1 VVTPRRST
9 GGSTARA
16 AAQAPSTAGSKANR
30 KLPATSSANGKAKAP
45 ARPPATKASK
55 SRARPEEAT
64 PPVEADDTGSGRVGW
79 VIANH
84 VRRRRQD
91 IGLTVGQLAE
101 RSGISKGMLSKIEN
115 AQTSPSLAT
124 LERLASALDM
134 PLTSL
139 FRGLAEERDAV
150 FVKADSGPEIVRQGT
165 RAGHAYQLLGSL
177 RGPRKQVEPLLVTL
191 TERAE
196 IFPSFQHS
204 GTELLYM
211 LSGTMDYSYGKQQY
225 RMEPGDTLQFEG
237 DIPHGPTLLVT
248 LPIRFLSITFYDGGP

>member
-1 VVTPRRST
+1 MVTSTSSTKATTGGRGRPRST
-9 GGSTARA
+9 PT
-16 AAQAPSTAGSKANR
+16 QAP
-30 KLPATSSANGKAKAP
+30 P
-45 ARPPATKASK
+45 
-55 SRARPEEAT
+55 RAESDE
-64 PPVEADDTGSGRVGW
+64 TGSGRVGW

-124 LERLASALDM
+124 LERLAGALDM

-196 IFPSFQHS
+196 VFPSFQHS
-204 GTELLYM
+204 GIELLYM

-248 LPIRFLSITFYDGGP
+248 LPIRFLSITFYDSGL

>member
-1 VVTPRRST
+1 MVKAPTTARTVANGRASTRAKATTKATTKAAST
-9 GGSTARA
+9 GRGRARRA
-16 AAQAPSTAGSKANR
+16 AVQSVA
-30 KLPATSSANGKAKAP
+30 
-45 ARPPATKASK
+45 
-55 SRARPEEAT
+55 
-64 PPVEADDTGSGRVGW
+64 PVETDDTGSGRVGW

-124 LERLASALDM
+124 LERLAGALDM

-204 GTELLYM
+204 GIELLYM

-237 DIPHGPTLLVT
+237 DIPHGPTLLVK
-248 LPIRFLSITFYDGGP
+248 LPIRFLSITFYDSAL

>member
-1 VVTPRRST
+1 VVKHPT
-9 GGSTARA
+9 TAR
-16 AAQAPSTAGSKANR
+16 SVT
-30 KLPATSSANGKAKAP
+30 NGKASTRAKATP
-45 ARPPATKASK
+45 
-55 SRARPEEAT
+55 RARAKAKAASTGRGRARSAAVESVT
-64 PPVEADDTGSGRVGW
+64 PVETDDTGSGRVGW

-124 LERLASALDM
+124 LERLAAALDM

-204 GTELLYM
+204 GIELLYM

-237 DIPHGPTLLVT
+237 DIPHGPTLLVK
-248 LPIRFLSITFYDGGP
+248 LPIRFLSITFYDSGL

>member
-1 VVTPRRST
+1 M
-9 GGSTARA
+9 
-16 AAQAPSTAGSKANR
+16 
-30 KLPATSSANGKAKAP
+30 PAHGKAKAP
-45 ARPPATKASK
+45 ANGKSTRASTNGKTKASTNGK
-55 SRARPEEAT
+55 SATRTRRAAAEPR
-64 PPVEADDTGSGRVGW
+64 PPVEIDDTGSGRVGW

-124 LERLASALDM
+124 LERLAAALDM

-237 DIPHGPTLLVT
+237 DIPHGPTLLVK
-248 LPIRFLSITFYDGGP
+248 LPIRFLSITFYDSGA

>member
-1 VVTPRRST
+1 VVKGPTTPPVVTNGKAST
-9 GGSTARA
+9 RAKAPTKAKARA
-16 AAQAPSTAGSKANR
+16 ASTSRG
-30 KLPATSSANGKAKAP
+30 
-45 ARPPATKASK
+45 
-55 SRARPEEAT
+55 RARGAAAESVR
-64 PPVEADDTGSGRVGW
+64 PVELDDTGSGRVGW

-124 LERLASALDM
+124 LERLAGALDM

-204 GTELLYM
+204 GIELLYM
-211 LSGTMDYSYGKQQY
+211 LSGTLDYSYGKQQY

-237 DIPHGPTLLVT
+237 DIPHGPTLLVK
-248 LPIRFLSITFYDGGP
+248 LPIRFLSITFYDSGL

>member
-1 VVTPRRST
+1 MT
-9 GGSTARA
+9 
-16 AAQAPSTAGSKANR
+16 
-30 KLPATSSANGKAKAP
+30 TSSANGKAKAQAGP
-45 ARPPATKASK
+45 TTKAGR
-55 SRARPEEAT
+55 SRGRPDAMT
-64 PPVEADDTGSGRVGW
+64 PVEVDDTGSGRVGW